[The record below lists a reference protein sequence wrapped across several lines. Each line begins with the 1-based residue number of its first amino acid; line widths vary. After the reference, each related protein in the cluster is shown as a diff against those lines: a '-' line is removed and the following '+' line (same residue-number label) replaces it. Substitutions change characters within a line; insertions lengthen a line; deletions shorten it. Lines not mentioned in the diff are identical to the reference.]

1 MIRGVVFD
9 LDHTLFDR
17 YGTLQKVLPTFYNHY
32 RSRIPED
39 LSVEAFIDRFVL
51 LEKKY
56 IYYGWRRQFQG
67 CVEDG
72 ILFPIADEDFKE
84 IIHFILHS
92 CWTMDAVPYPFTAPT
107 LQKLRDMGYKIG
119 LITNGS
125 HDVQSKKIQIL
136 GLEAYCDEIIIS
148 GDLGVHKPNAQPFL
162 LMSERLNIP
171 PEELMYVGD
180 NPLNDVDGS
189 RNAGYIPVWVKTTGH
204 WCFEDIPHAEY
215 EVETVE
221 EIPSLVKR
229 INGR

>member
-17 YGTLQKVLPTFYNHY
+17 YGTLQKVLPTFYDHY
-32 RSRIPED
+32 RGRIPED
-39 LSVEAFIDRFVL
+39 LSVETFIDRFVY

-56 IYYGWRRQFQG
+56 IYYGWRRLLQG

-72 ILFPIADEDFKE
+72 ILLPIADDDFKE

-92 CWTMDAVPYPFTAPT
+92 CWTIDAVSYPFTAPT

-119 LITNGS
+119 LITNGG
-125 HDVQSKKIQIL
+125 HNVQSKKIQIL

-148 GDLGVHKPNAQPFL
+148 GDIGVHKPNAEPFI
-162 LMSERLNIP
+162 LMSQQLGIP
-171 PEELMYVGD
+171 PQELMYVGD
-180 NPLNDVDGS
+180 NPVNDVSGS
-189 RNAGYIPVWVKTTGH
+189 RSAGYTPVWVKTTGY
-204 WCFEDIPHAEY
+204 WCFDEIPRAEY

-221 EIPSLVKR
+221 EIPALVQH
-229 INGR
+229 INGK